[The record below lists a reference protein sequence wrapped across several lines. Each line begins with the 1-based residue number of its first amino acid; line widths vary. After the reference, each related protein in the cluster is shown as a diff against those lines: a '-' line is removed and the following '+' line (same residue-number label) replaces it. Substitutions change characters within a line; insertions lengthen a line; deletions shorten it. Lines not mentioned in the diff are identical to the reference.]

1 MQEQFA
7 NQSKLL
13 PCCLEPDYQRIEHPS
28 LAENWTTWKSDV
40 KTNPKTMCNNF
51 SMKTSSTFE
60 AVKINSWHQLN
71 ENSIIYEKKV
81 NNVKCRQIHTTSFS
95 TTTTTASMKSLQLT
109 KCRSSYLLSKFST
122 IFFSSKFHHFNISR
136 KRRFPWK
143 LFGILELPEYRTN
156 QCVV

>member
-28 LAENWTTWKSDV
+28 LAENWMIWKSDV

-81 NNVKCRQIHTTSFS
+81 NNVNVVKFTQHHFQQQQQQQVWR
-95 TTTTTASMKSLQLT
+95 ASNWRNAAHNICYHNFQQ
-109 KCRSSYLLSKFST
+109 
-122 IFFSSKFHHFNISR
+122 FFSLKFHHFNISR